1 MNDNVK
7 EKAAIAFGFD
17 GPEASDLV
25 NRADYATQAEY
36 YAALADMKIRL
47 QDPEFQRAI
56 RKARMSGQVEDERAK
71 RKRELEEFKQYRKS
85 ANVEEF
91 EQRDIDKQAAQM
103 ARDDLARGKISSAEL
118 GERIAIYADRLSDK
132 LKDQKASSAQIN
144 ALFRKQLGR

>member
-1 MNDNVK
+1 MDDLR
-7 EKAAIAFGFD
+7 EKAAVAFGLNV
-17 GPEASDLV
+17 PEASDLV

>member
-56 RKARMSGQVEDERAK
+56 RKARMSGQIEDERAK

-85 ANVEEF
+85 ASVEEF
-91 EQRDIDKQAAQM
+91 EQRDIDKQATQM